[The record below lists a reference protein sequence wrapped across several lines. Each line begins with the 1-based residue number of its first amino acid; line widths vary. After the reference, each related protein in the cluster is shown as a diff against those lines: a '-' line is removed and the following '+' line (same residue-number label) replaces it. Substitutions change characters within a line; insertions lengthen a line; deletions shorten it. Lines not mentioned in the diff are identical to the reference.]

1 MTDADDPFD
10 TDLTL
15 TAEPRDA
22 HRLTREIPPPI
33 EMVSLLGPRDELLR
47 TMERQFPL
55 VDTHVRGNEMSFSG
69 PAGELE
75 IIDGLLDELLVIVE
89 AGQPLNRDSVERSIS
104 MLRDE
109 TVERPADVLTMNI
122 VSHRGRTVRPKTL
135 NQKRYVDA
143 IDEHTIVFGI
153 GPAGTGKTYLA
164 MAKAVAALQ
173 AKQVDRIILTRPAVE
188 AGERLGF
195 LPGTLNEKIDPYLRP
210 LYDALHDMLAPE
222 TIPKL
227 MASGTIE
234 VAPLAYMRGRTL
246 NSAFIILDEAQ
257 NTSMEQMKMFLTRL
271 GFGSKMVVTG
281 DITQV
286 DLPGGTRSGLRVV
299 RDILGDIDD
308 IHFAELTSNDV
319 VRHRLVSAIVDAY
332 ERDEVRAR
340 RRESRT
346 RKEAGTQATGARKRA
361 QRHTTSSSGSAAE
374 PASAHEDRA

>member
-1 MTDADDPFD
+1 
-10 TDLTL
+10 
-15 TAEPRDA
+15 
-22 HRLTREIPPPI
+22 
-33 EMVSLLGPRDELLR
+33 MVSLLGPRDELLR

-55 VDTHVRGNEMSFSG
+55 VDTHVRGNEMSFTG
-69 PAGELE
+69 PTGELD

-89 AGQPLNRDSVERSIS
+89 AGQPLNRDAVERSIS
-104 MLRDE
+104 MLRDQ
-109 TVERPADVLTMNI
+109 TMERPADVLTMNI

-195 LPGTLNEKIDPYLRP
+195 LPGTLNDKIDPYLRP
-210 LYDALHDMLAPE
+210 LYDALHDMIAPE

-227 MASGTIE
+227 LASGTIE
-234 VAPLAYMRGRTL
+234 VAPLAYMRGRSL

-332 ERDEVRAR
+332 ERDEVRGR
-340 RRESRT
+340 RRASRAAKDAT
-346 RKEAGTQATGARKRA
+346 RQAGGDGGSPEATRERRRA
-361 QRHTTSSSGSAAE
+361 QRHTASSNASAPAAE
-374 PASAHEDRA
+374 QEERA